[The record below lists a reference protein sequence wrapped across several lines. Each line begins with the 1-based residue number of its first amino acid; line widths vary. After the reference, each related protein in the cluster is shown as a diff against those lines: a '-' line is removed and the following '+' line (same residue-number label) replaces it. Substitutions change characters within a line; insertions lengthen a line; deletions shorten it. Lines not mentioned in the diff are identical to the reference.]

1 MANDMPQRCARLR
14 RMMMAAAACAAAM
27 GCCHAVLAQA
37 AGAALACRADSYAAH
52 AADAQAPSW
61 PRQAP
66 AQALDA
72 ACWVTPAQL
81 ARSES
86 AAAPPVLIDVRPR
99 VARQSAPIANAL
111 EVELSE
117 LPHKRFLRQEPLVLV
132 GTGLDYADLAAAC
145 RRLQAQGFA
154 SVRALR
160 GGAAAWREASA
171 SGSPRLRPISA
182 SEWMASLGQ
191 GIRWTVLPLGDAVL
205 RAPADRIPVPGGQVV
220 AIPGAGAHGMAAQD
234 ADRLASAVV
243 RAYRGALTARQASPV
258 PEAAIV
264 VAGPAID
271 GTLRLRIEQ
280 AIAAMDAASTGVPIY
295 WLQGGWQAYEHQA
308 AQAAAIQ
315 QTAGHGLQAPCGRM

>member
-1 MANDMPQRCARLR
+1 MVHEASWPRAWWRCL
-14 RMMMAAAACAAAM
+14 
-27 GCCHAVLAQA
+27 AVLAA
-37 AGAALACRADSYAAH
+37 APGVWLGCASAAWAQPGEAWSCRASSYAAH
-52 AADAQAPSW
+52 AAVQAPPW
-61 PRQAP
+61 PRQ
-66 AQALDA
+66 
-72 ACWVTPAQL
+72 TPAQELDRSCWMTSEQL
-81 ARSES
+81 AQSGS
-86 AAAPPVLIDVRPR
+86 AAAAPTLIDVRPR
-99 VARQSAPIANAL
+99 AARQSAPVAHAL
-111 EVELSE
+111 EMELSE
-117 LPHKRFLRQEPLVLV
+117 LSHKRFLRQESLVLL

-171 SGSPRLRPISA
+171 SGSPRLRLISA

-191 GIRWTVLPLGDAVL
+191 GIRWTVLLLGESVL
-205 RAPADRIPVPGGQVV
+205 QAPADRIPVPGGQVV
-220 AIPGAGAHGMAAQD
+220 AIPGAGTHGIAAQD

-264 VAGPAID
+264 VAGRPAID
-271 GTLRLRIEQ
+271 GTRRLRIEQ
-280 AIAAMDAASTGVPIY
+280 AIAAMDAASTGVAIY
-295 WLQGGWQAYEHQA
+295 WLQGGWPAYEHQA